1 MTTAQATSTK
11 LQTRAL
17 APSLEVQTVNGQVWK
32 LADQHPPNYTM
43 ILFYRGVHCPICKQ
57 QLGELEQRLE
67 EFRELGVE
75 AIAISGDSY
84 DRAQT
89 TKQEW
94 KIPNVT
100 IGYGLSVESMR
111 HWRLY
116 ISKGA
121 SEKEP
126 LLFNEPALFLIK
138 PDRTVAYA
146 VINSDPFGRPHLS
159 DVAEGIDFILK
170 NQYPIRG
177 TEA

>member
-1 MTTAQATSTK
+1 MSTAQVTSTK
-11 LQTRAL
+11 LQTGVL
-17 APSLEVQTVNGQVWK
+17 APSLEVQTVGGQVWK
-32 LADQHPPNYTM
+32 LADQHPQNYTM
-43 ILFYRGVHCPICKQ
+43 ILFYRGLHCPICKQ

-67 EFRELGVE
+67 EFRKLGVE
-75 AIAISGDSY
+75 TLAISGDSQ

-89 TKQEW
+89 TQQEW

-111 HWRLY
+111 RWGLY
-116 ISKGA
+116 VSKGA

-126 LLFNEPALFLIK
+126 PLFNEPALFLIK

-146 VINSDPFGRPHLS
+146 VINSGPFGRPHLS

>member
-11 LQTRAL
+11 LQTGVL
-17 APSLEVQTVNGQVWK
+17 APSLEVQTVDGQVWK
-32 LADQHPPNYTM
+32 LADQHPQNYTV
-43 ILFYRGVHCPICKQ
+43 ILFYRGLHCPICKQ

-67 EFRELGVE
+67 EFKKLGVK

-84 DRAQT
+84 DRAQA

-111 HWRLY
+111 RWGLY

-126 LLFNEPALFLIK
+126 SLFNEPALFLLK

-146 VINSDPFGRPHLS
+146 VINSGPFDRPHLS
-159 DVAEGIDFILK
+159 DVVEGIDFILK